1 MKNTRTFT
9 LICLM
14 FLNKYMTA
22 TLYLSEPSPAE
33 YILGL
38 AIIMV
43 ISEVMYALFEL
54 MVIARRL
61 PKSKDGYPE
70 VMGLIQVTLLCIIKI
85 CYIGFGSDDGILVA
99 W

>member
-1 MKNTRTFT
+1 
-9 LICLM
+9 M

-22 TLYLSEPSPAE
+22 TLYLSEPSPVE
-33 YILGL
+33 YFLGL

-61 PKSKDGYPE
+61 PKSK
-70 VMGLIQVTLLCIIKI
+70 
-85 CYIGFGSDDGILVA
+85 
-99 W
+99 